1 MIEKLDSNKQIEV
14 GRKKEGEKGL
24 EKHGQKLCVSEELEL
39 APSLGNGG
47 LGRLAACFLDSIA
60 TLGLPGD
67 GIGLNYHFGLFRQM
81 FEDHKQKEVKNPWI
95 TQESWLVRQPETFQ
109 VPFKDFT
116 LNSVLYDIDVPGF
129 LKVLDTC
136 RGNVYLMTREGDKL
150 NLKSKLCQLVGLTK
164 LIEGG
169 KIAEA
174 FVMCDNEEDERK
186 MFRFNLFKDEDTED
200 D

>member
-1 MIEKLDSNKQIEV
+1 MPNKI
-14 GRKKEGEKGL
+14 
-24 EKHGQKLCVSEELEL
+24 LEL
-39 APSLGNGG
+39 
-47 LGRLAACFLDSIA
+47 
-60 TLGLPGD
+60 
-67 GIGLNYHFGLFRQM
+67 H
-81 FEDHKQKEVKNPWI
+81 
-95 TQESWLVRQPETFQ
+95 
-109 VPFKDFT
+109 
-116 LNSVLYDIDVPGF
+116 DIDVPGF

-186 MFRFNLFKDEDTED
+186 MFRFNLFKDEDTEND
-200 D
+200 